1 MFDDVKDF
9 LVMHYMG
16 GRTDTEFWKYIN
28 TGVTKTPFVEDLLEM
43 AKTRLPTSHDFPRYA
58 GSAGWALYSY
68 VMAGIKRLNNTSA
81 LSELDFSI
89 PIHGNMR
96 DITAQAYYDLQEEF
110 AKEIRNYQSYEEFI
124 NYFRKIRLDRGLS
137 N

>member
-1 MFDDVKDF
+1 
-9 LVMHYMG
+9 
-16 GRTDTEFWKYIN
+16 
-28 TGVTKTPFVEDLLEM
+28 
-43 AKTRLPTSHDFPRYA
+43 
-58 GSAGWALYSY
+58 
-68 VMAGIKRLNNTSA
+68 
-81 LSELDFSI
+81 
-89 PIHGNMR
+89 MR